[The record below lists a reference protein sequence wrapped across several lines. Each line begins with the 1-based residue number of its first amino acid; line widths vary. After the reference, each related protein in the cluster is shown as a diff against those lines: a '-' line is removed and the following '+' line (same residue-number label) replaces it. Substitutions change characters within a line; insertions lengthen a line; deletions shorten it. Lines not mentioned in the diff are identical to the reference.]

1 MFTWYNAE
9 LINLIVKK
17 LPQIQPESVYRM
29 NRSEPRLS
37 HDLDLWEEHY
47 YIQKYVWSV
56 HGAVEVYQWNLD

>member
-9 LINLIVKK
+9 LINLIVQK

-56 HGAVEVYQWNLD
+56 HGAVEVY